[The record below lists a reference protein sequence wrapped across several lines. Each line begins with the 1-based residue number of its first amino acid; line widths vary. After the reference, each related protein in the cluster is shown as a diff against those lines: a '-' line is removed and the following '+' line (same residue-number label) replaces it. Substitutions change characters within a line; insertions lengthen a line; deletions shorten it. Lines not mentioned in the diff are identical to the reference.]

1 MGFKRNFSEISELT
15 STNLFSNF
23 LKLDCEKQNVFMSIR
38 NGYLG
43 FYHKGGRLF
52 KFDKNGFQTHIKY
65 AAVIKKDNKDY
76 LTETELDLYDLSVD
90 FVENYTRIKENCK
103 NYAGIEGIGVS
114 DLYSQH
120 SYLSKSDIIVLDI
133 EVSFK
138 SNDKDKTQDK
148 IDILLFNKK
157 TKTLQFVEAK
167 HYSNGEI
174 KSKPKTKP
182 KVIDQIERYKNQI
195 KDPIVNT
202 QILKAYKN
210 YINIINKIYNVNLQE
225 PEKICKEVSLL
236 IFGFE
241 KKKRKGGLKN
251 IKDRLKKHEV
261 KIYAKGKMKDIKI
274 EQLWKKGCNE
284 I

>member
-15 STNLFSNF
+15 SANLFSNYM
-23 LKLDCEKQNVFMSIR
+23 KLDCEKQNVFMTIR
-38 NGYLG
+38 NGYLS

-76 LTETELDLYDLSVD
+76 LTETELDSYDLSID
-90 FVENYTRIKENCK
+90 FAKNYTRIKENCEK
-103 NYAGIEGIGVS
+103 YVGIEGVGVS
-114 DLYSQH
+114 DLYRQH
-120 SYLSKSDIIVLDI
+120 SYLSESDIIVLDI

-148 IDILLFNKK
+148 IDILLFNKN

-174 KSKPKTKP
+174 KSKPKP
-182 KVIDQIERYKNQI
+182 KVLNQIERYKTQI
-195 KDPIVNT
+195 NNPKVNT
-202 QILKAYKN
+202 QILEAYKN
-210 YINIINKIYNVNLQE
+210 YINIINKIYDINLPE

-236 IFGFE
+236 IFGFDTDQG
-241 KKKRKGGLKN
+241 KGGLKN
-251 IKDRLKKHEV
+251 IKEILKKHKV
-261 KIYAKGKMKDIKI
+261 KFYTKGNMGKVNI
-274 EQLWKKGCNE
+274 EPLWKKGCSE
-284 I
+284 L

>member
-1 MGFKRNFSEISELT
+1 MGFKRNFNKINELT
-15 STNLFSNF
+15 TTSLFSNS
-23 LKLDCEKQNVFMSIR
+23 LKTDCKEQKVFMSIR
-38 NGYLG
+38 NDYID
-43 FYHKGGRLF
+43 FYHKNGRLF

-65 AAVIKKDNKDY
+65 AAVIKKNKKDY
-76 LTETELDLYDLSVD
+76 LTETELGSYDLSNN
-90 FVENYTRIKENCK
+90 FTENYNRIKENCK

-120 SYLSKSDIIVLDI
+120 SYLSNSNIIVLDI

-138 SNDKDKTQDK
+138 SNDENKKQDK

-174 KSKPKTKP
+174 KSKSKP
-182 KVIDQIERYKNQI
+182 KVISQIERYKNQI
-195 KDPIVNT
+195 KNPIVNT
-202 QILKAYKN
+202 QILDAYKN
-210 YINIINKIYNVNLQE
+210 YISIINKIYNVSLPN
-225 PEKICKEVSLL
+225 PEKICKEVPLL
-236 IFGFE
+236 IFGFDSDQQ
-241 KKKRKGGLKN
+241 KGKLKI
-251 IKDRLKKHEV
+251 IKSNLKKY
-261 KIYAKGKMKDIKI
+261 KIKSYAKGDLKKIKI